1 MDGIKEN
8 SLLVKT
14 PNNNFKVRSLDDL
27 GKSCV
32 ILYSSFQ
39 VGTPQEGDIKDFLEG
54 DTIRKKRYSAGQWIE
69 TGIEWEI

>member
-14 PNNNFKVRSLDDL
+14 PNNNFKVRSLDDQ

-39 VGTPQEGDIKDFLEG
+39 FAPQEGDIKDFLEG
-54 DTIRKKRYSAGQWIE
+54 DTIRKKRYIAGQWIE

>member
-14 PNNNFKVRSLDDL
+14 PNNDFKVRSLDDL

-39 VGTPQEGDIKDFLEG
+39 TGTPQEGDIKDFFEDG
-54 DTIRKKRYSAGQWIE
+54 TIKKKRYLAGEWIE